1 MNTVLGEKSELHLPH
16 RLAVALVCATF
27 PLIWVGGLVTTYDA
41 GMAVPDWP
49 QTYGYNLLM
58 YPWQKWVLG
67 PWDLFIEHGHRLLG
81 ALAGMLSLLLAA
93 AIWWRDQRRWMHW
106 LALATVLAVI
116 GQGALGG
123 LRVLRDDVQLAMLH
137 GASGPLF
144 FALGVSLAV
153 FTSRCWND
161 ASRPAPHQEA
171 VGLHVLAWL
180 TCLLAVVQ
188 LVLGAQLRHLPASAS
203 LSTFRLA
210 LMFHLLVAG
219 ILLVQV
225 VVLALRIARS
235 HGHAGALTRP
245 AWALVGLV
253 VAQLLLGA
261 TTWVVKYSWP
271 WWLADYAWA
280 AHFTIQQQSMSQAL
294 TVTAH
299 VATGSLVLA
308 TSVMLALRSVR
319 LVPRVTDQAAARGV
333 RLGVLA

>member
-1 MNTVLGEKSELHLPH
+1 
-16 RLAVALVCATF
+16 
-27 PLIWVGGLVTTYDA
+27 
-41 GMAVPDWP
+41 
-49 QTYGYNLLM
+49 
-58 YPWQKWVLG
+58 
-67 PWDLFIEHGHRLLG
+67 
-81 ALAGMLSLLLAA
+81 
-93 AIWWRDQRRWMHW
+93 
-106 LALATVLAVI
+106 
-116 GQGALGG
+116 
-123 LRVLRDDVQLAMLH
+123 
-137 GASGPLF
+137 
-144 FALGVSLAV
+144 
-153 FTSRCWND
+153 
-161 ASRPAPHQEA
+161 
-171 VGLHVLAWL
+171 
-180 TCLLAVVQ
+180 LLAVVQ

-203 LSTFRLA
+203 LATFRLA

-235 HGHAGALTRP
+235 HGHDGALTRP

-253 VAQLLLGA
+253 VAQLALGA
-261 TTWVVKYSWP
+261 ATWVVKYSWP

-280 AHFTIQQQSMSQAL
+280 ARFTIHEQSMSQAM